1 VQAEAA
7 VLCIRGLSFIN
18 DISWWAE
25 GADDRE
31 VAARITVVAAVSIK
45 WAAGNGWLLTTARLR
60 QPSSRRRR
68 NEEEGTH
75 GDGGSWH

>member
-1 VQAEAA
+1 MQAEAA

-45 WAAGNGWLLTTARLR
+45 WAAGNGVAFDHSKTETAFF
-60 QPSSRRRR
+60 QK
-68 NEEEGTH
+68 EEE
-75 GDGGSWH
+75 